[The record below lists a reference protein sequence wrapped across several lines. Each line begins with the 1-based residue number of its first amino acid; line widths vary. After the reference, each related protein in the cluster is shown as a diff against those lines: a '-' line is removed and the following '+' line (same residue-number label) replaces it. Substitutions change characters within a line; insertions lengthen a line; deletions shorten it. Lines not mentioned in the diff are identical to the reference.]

1 MKWSFALS
9 APFRQVAPLL
19 LLALSACSNTQ
30 SPTPAPLLVDSELGQ
45 PLADTRRNGVPIPE
59 RQREITLS
67 HGSNTR

>member
-30 SPTPAPLLVDSELGQ
+30 SPTPGATVCRYPSASVKS
-45 PLADTRRNGVPIPE
+45 P
-59 RQREITLS
+59 LS